1 MGRTQL
7 VMILVGTFAL
17 ILSLTSL
24 KMRLHYR
31 RQGRDDHFALKLSLW
46 RGLISYKMEI
56 PVVKTE
62 LKPGFRP
69 WRRPLWPR
77 TLRPAFKIEAKVT
90 GKNDPDPVGKIEA
103 EEVLGLKR
111 ILFMMQKSK
120 IFFENYM
127 PAIRYLLGK
136 VYLRRFQWST
146 EFGME
151 EPHVTGF
158 LAGLAGGVKGLL
170 LAKLYRVIHSGAARP
185 AVVITPRFEKP
196 CFTTRIDCELDIKVG
211 HIFLTGLKFVFMK
224 LKG

>member
-1 MGRTQL
+1 MDRAQF
-7 VMILVGTFAL
+7 VMLLVGAMAL

-24 KMRLHYR
+24 KMRLQYR
-31 RQGRDDHFALKLSLW
+31 RQGRDDHFALELSLW
-46 RGLISYKMEI
+46 RGFISYKMEI

-62 LKPGFRP
+62 LRPGFRP
-69 WRRPLWPR
+69 WYRLLPR

-90 GKNDPDPVGKIEA
+90 GRNDPDPVGKIEA
-103 EEVLGLKR
+103 EEALGLKR

-120 IFFENYM
+120 VFFENYR

-136 VYLRRFQWST
+136 VYLRRLQWST
-146 EFGME
+146 EFGTG

-170 LAKLYRVIHSGAARP
+170 LAKLYRVIRSGAARP
-185 AVVITPRFEKP
+185 AVVIAPRFEKP
-196 CFTTRIDCELDIKVG
+196 CFTTRIDCEFDIKVG
-211 HIFLTGLKFVFMK
+211 HILLTGLKFVFMK